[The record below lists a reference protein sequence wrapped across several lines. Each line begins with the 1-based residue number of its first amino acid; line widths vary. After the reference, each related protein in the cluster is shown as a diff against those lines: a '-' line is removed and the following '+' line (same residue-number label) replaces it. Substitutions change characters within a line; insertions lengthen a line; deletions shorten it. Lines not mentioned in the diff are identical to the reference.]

1 MYNYVHKYS
10 FKFKYISIQR
20 LIFSKM
26 IIEIKQID
34 TSLESYKKNN
44 IENDNNDNNDNTNSN
59 EKIEIKNGNE
69 KIEIKNVNEIDFIY
83 NDLYEKCDIKV
94 SELKSLLR
102 DLLQIASTLGFVFL
116 LFGPLY
122 SRLLIQLIFNK
133 KYQNEES
140 VKTLSAV
147 CINVFILSINGIT
160 EAFVQI
166 VASKSTYK
174 QVNTGY
180 FFSSLL
186 YIILIKFFITEFGTS
201 GLVLAGS
208 LSMIIRILTSF
219 YVIYKV
225 FDNFEKYEKNGKL
238 MKNSKNI
245 SDTGNNKEKKIIPF
259 FFQLS
264 VRFILS
270 LIIIWLILY
279 ISSNRFFNSTRNVKS
294 ILEHIFIG
302 GVGFLSLG
310 GVLISILS
318 KSNQEKI
325 FRFIPFKKTSKN

>member
-1 MYNYVHKYS
+1 
-10 FKFKYISIQR
+10 
-20 LIFSKM
+20 M
-26 IIEIKQID
+26 IIEIKEIN
-34 TSLESYKKNN
+34 TSIESCKNLE
-44 IENDNNDNNDNTNSN
+44 NDNNDNTNSI
-59 EKIEIKNGNE
+59 EKIENKN
-69 KIEIKNVNEIDFIY
+69 IHEIDFIY
-83 NDLYEKCDIKV
+83 NNDDLYAKYNIKV
-94 SELKSLLR
+94 SELKFLLR
-102 DLLQIASTLGFVFL
+102 DLLQIASTLGFIFL

-122 SRLLIQLIFNK
+122 SRLLIQFIFNK

-147 CINVFILSINGIT
+147 CINVFILSLNGIT

-186 YIILIKFFITEFGTS
+186 YIILIKFFIKEFGTS

-219 YVIYKV
+219 YIIYKV
-225 FDNFEKYEKNGKL
+225 FDNFEQYEKIGKS

-245 SDTGNNKEKKIIPF
+245 SDTQKNGENKIKTF

-264 VRFILS
+264 GRFIVS
-270 LIIIWLILY
+270 LIIIWWVLY
-279 ISSNRFFNSTRNVKS
+279 ASSNRFYNSSKNLKS
-294 ILEHIFIG
+294 VLEHILIG

-310 GVLISILS
+310 SVLTSILS

-325 FRFIPFKKTSKN
+325 IRFIPFKKTKKN